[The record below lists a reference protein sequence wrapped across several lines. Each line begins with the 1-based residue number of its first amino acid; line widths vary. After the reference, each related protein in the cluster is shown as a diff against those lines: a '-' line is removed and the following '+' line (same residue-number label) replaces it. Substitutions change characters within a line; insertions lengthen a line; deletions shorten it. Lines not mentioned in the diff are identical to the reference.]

1 MGMGGRSHLAGAAGT
16 GLSLGNEALA
26 VLHLPALVVA
36 VCRDQ
41 GPEGVRRAQ
50 GDFGGFRGILRT
62 HPSSYPH
69 RRGSTDPRGGRGRST
84 RWHIPEESRPPS
96 PAARDGRDP
105 RGPGVR
111 NPGAPPEL
119 FPATEPKTGL
129 QPTGREPQILW
140 ECPAQPSPGRCSSGR
155 DPAPT
160 GRSRCWKRSSPCR
173 CSLRGEG
180 LRRSPG
186 GSKSRN
192 SGRALTCRAVGA
204 ALPGNA
210 DGIRTRLHTVRA
222 LAAHGAVC
230 LQAGTP

>member
-1 MGMGGRSHLAGAAGT
+1 MGS
-16 GLSLGNEALA
+16 S
-26 VLHLPALVVA
+26 
-36 VCRDQ
+36 
-41 GPEGVRRAQ
+41 
-50 GDFGGFRGILRT
+50 RGILGGSGGFWGT
-62 HPSSYPH
+62 PPPSSYPH

-84 RWHIPEESRPPS
+84 RWHIPEASRPPS

-129 QPTGREPQILW
+129 QPTGREPPILW

-186 GSKSRN
+186 GSECRN
-192 SGRALTCRAVGA
+192 SGCALTCGAVGA

-210 DGIRTRLHTVRA
+210 DGIRTGLHTIRA

-230 LQAGTP
+230 LQAGTA

>member
-1 MGMGGRSHLAGAAGT
+1 MQRGFWAAW
-16 GLSLGNEALA
+16 
-26 VLHLPALVVA
+26 
-36 VCRDQ
+36 
-41 GPEGVRRAQ
+41 
-50 GDFGGFRGILRT
+50 GDFGGFRGILGA

-84 RWHIPEESRPPS
+84 RWHIPEASRPPS

-105 RGPGVR
+105 RGPGIR

-129 QPTGREPQILW
+129 QPTGQEPQILW

-186 GSKSRN
+186 GSESRN
-192 SGRALTCRAVGA
+192 SGRALTCGTVGA
-204 ALPGNA
+204 ALPGNV
-210 DGIRTRLHTVRA
+210 DGIRTRLHTIRA